1 VHSLLLP
8 SPQVRLGSR
17 EVFGSDGQQEYSDP
31 RASSRYE
38 AKYQA
43 FKMRKDILL
52 NELHDEKAKTLD
64 KILKKKRSLKSGPC
78 YSHGSSAF
86 LTHPTLHLFP
96 PPPLF
101 LSFSAEAHLLEERRN
116 VEEKIQLLREEI
128 DLIDTH
134 LQEQRTKIAEVEELE
149 SSSRSN
155 VALLEKSVS
164 DIEDEME
171 KLNILASQGGA
182 RR

>member
-1 VHSLLLP
+1 
-8 SPQVRLGSR
+8 
-17 EVFGSDGQQEYSDP
+17 
-31 RASSRYE
+31 
-38 AKYQA
+38 
-43 FKMRKDILL
+43 
-52 NELHDEKAKTLD
+52 
-64 KILKKKRSLKSGPC
+64 
-78 YSHGSSAF
+78 
-86 LTHPTLHLFP
+86 
-96 PPPLF
+96 
-101 LSFSAEAHLLEERRN
+101 
-116 VEEKIQLLREEI
+116 
-128 DLIDTH
+128 LIDTH